1 MKKTPYRARNA
12 RNGATIVEFAIV
24 FPVMLLILFG
34 CIEIALANMIVN
46 TTEAAAYEA
55 ARVAILPGSNSQ
67 ESIGAARRILGT
79 AGIRVADVSLNPS
92 NLATRTSTVTVTISA
107 KFQDNL
113 AIPTLFVQ
121 DRPIIRTCVLRRERV
136 N

>member
-1 MKKTPYRARNA
+1 MLKMHRARNA
-12 RNGATIVEFAIV
+12 RKGATVVEFAIV
-24 FPVMLLILFG
+24 LPVMLLILFG
-34 CIEIALANMIVN
+34 CIELALANMIVN

-55 ARVAILPGSNSQ
+55 ARVAILPGSNAQ

-92 NLATRTSTVTVTISA
+92 NLGTRTNTVTVTISA

-113 AIPTLFVQ
+113 AIPTLFVE